1 MTERLPR
8 IRTLDFSPLLKGHQ
22 SRPPRSGANQSY
34 LNIMEVKTQIHF
46 AVEPSLDWLAPSP
59 QSDLELHSSIRK
71 DRTSIIV
78 HIIGLET

>member
-1 MTERLPR
+1 
-8 IRTLDFSPLLKGHQ
+8 
-22 SRPPRSGANQSY
+22 
-34 LNIMEVKTQIHF
+34 MEVKTQIHF